1 MPAVLLGWF
10 YMSSGPLLILAGY
23 SAAIIAAS
31 LLGGWLPS
39 LVKMTHTRTQVAM
52 SFVAG
57 LMLGVALYHLLPHA
71 IAQVG
76 GPDAIDTVVW
86 WVMAGLILMLLL
98 LRSFHFH
105 QHDFSAEEDDHH
117 DHQEHGHPHGHGA
130 QSLSWLGMAIGLSLH
145 TLVDGVALG
154 ASIKAEWSADSGAT
168 FVGLGVL
175 LAILLHKPLDALSIT
190 TLMKADGW
198 SSRARTSTNI
208 SFSLMCPLGAL
219 LFFWG
224 VGFVGGLRELVIGCA
239 LAFSAGVFL
248 CISLSDLLPEVHFH
262 SHDRGKLTCSF
273 LLGIGLAYA
282 LGYAEPDMTHAL
294 EALP

>member
-1 MPAVLLGWF
+1 MPAVRKGLVV
-10 YMSSGPLLILAGY
+10 SSVPLLLLAGY
-23 SAAIIAAS
+23 SAAIVVAS

-39 LVKMTHTRTQVAM
+39 LITMTHTRTQLAM

-71 IAQVG
+71 IAQIG
-76 GPDAIDTVVW
+76 GPGAIDTAVW

-117 DHQEHGHPHGHGA
+117 HHHDHGPDQGTR
-130 QSLSWLGMAIGLSLH
+130 SISWLGMAVGLSLH

-154 ASIKAEWSADSGAT
+154 ASIKAEWLAESGT
-168 FVGLGVL
+168 TLVGVGVL
-175 LAILLHKPLDALSIT
+175 LSILLHKPLDALSIT

-198 SSRARTSTNI
+198 SSRARNVANI

-224 VGFVGGLRELVIGCA
+224 VGQLGNLRELVIGCA

-262 SHDRGKLTCSF
+262 SHDKGKLSLSF
-273 LLGIGLAYA
+273 LLGIGLAFA
-282 LGYAEPDMTHAL
+282 LGFAEPEVSHTL